1 MNKTVLIADSG
12 STKTDWILIRPK
24 SKKRIKTQG
33 IHPYFQSIED
43 IKRILEQELTINP
56 KRTTIDEIHFYGAG
70 INSKDSS
77 EIIKKSLKRH
87 FGAKKVNTHSD
98 MLAAARASCQFE
110 KGIACILGTGSNS
123 CYYNGK
129 RIAMKHRSLGFVLG
143 DEGGGNH
150 LGRKVVQYYLHGLF
164 DDELKSAFEK
174 VYNADVDLIL
184 NSIYRKPF
192 PNRYLATFAS
202 FVFENRGHY
211 MMENIAEDCL
221 NEFFINHLI
230 RYKKVQSLPVHF
242 SGSVAFYLKDVLERL
257 CAQYGI
263 SLGKITQRP
272 ILDLV
277 KYHKQAL
284 TN

>member
-33 IHPYFQSIED
+33 IHPYFQSVDD
-43 IKRILEQELTINP
+43 IKRILEQELSINP
-56 KRTTIDEIHFYGAG
+56 KKTVLDEIHFYGAG
-70 INSKDSS
+70 INSRDSS
-77 EIIKKSLKRH
+77 QIIKKSLKRH
-87 FGAKKVNTHSD
+87 FQAKKISTHSD
-98 MLAAARASCQFE
+98 MLAAARATCQSE

-129 RIAMKHRSLGFVLG
+129 KISTKHRSLGFVLG

-164 DDELKSAFEK
+164 DAKLAKAFEEL
-174 VYNADVDLIL
+174 YNSDVNYIL

-192 PNRYLATFAS
+192 PNRYLANFAS
-202 FVFENRGHY
+202 FVFDNRGHF

-230 RYKKVQSLPVHF
+230 RYKQVQKVPVHF

-257 CAQYGI
+257 CFQYNI
-263 SLGKITQRP
+263 ELGQIMQRP

-277 KYHKQAL
+277 KYHKSQ
-284 TN
+284 